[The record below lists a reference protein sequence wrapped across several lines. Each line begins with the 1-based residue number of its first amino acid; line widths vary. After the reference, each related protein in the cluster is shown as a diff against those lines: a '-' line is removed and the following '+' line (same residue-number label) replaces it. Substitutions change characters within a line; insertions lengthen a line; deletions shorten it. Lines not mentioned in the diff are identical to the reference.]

1 MPGLWELPG
10 GKIEP
15 GESPEQALIRE
26 VHEELDVAITV
37 DGIYDVVSFGYPTF
51 ELLMLV
57 YRCQLL
63 GSPRAKEVAEV
74 RFIPRHELLSRPVLP
89 ADIPLLTKLAASASG

>member
-57 YRCQLL
+57 YR
-63 GSPRAKEVAEV
+63 
-74 RFIPRHELLSRPVLP
+74 LSL
-89 ADIPLLTKLAASASG
+89 IHI